1 MVLSI
6 PYTQLLELIPETCR
20 ATVQQSITVKETPAC
35 SVMIRFANPA
45 HLPSNFEHAFLEDV
59 GSSPIRWISKQS
71 SCLDGRHW
79 TCVLDGTWTD
89 THWKMPEHDV
99 LRTLKEPLSHIFNH
113 QLPPIEWSNVH
124 WWKYAFSQ
132 SIRCTKQHF
141 PELNL
146 TIIGDGTSQHRG
158 VEGAILS
165 ADEGFAA
172 QTS

>member
-1 MVLSI
+1 
-6 PYTQLLELIPETCR
+6 
-20 ATVQQSITVKETPAC
+20 
-35 SVMIRFANPA
+35 
-45 HLPSNFEHAFLEDV
+45 
-59 GSSPIRWISKQS
+59 
-71 SCLDGRHW
+71 
-79 TCVLDGTWTD
+79 
-89 THWKMPEHDV
+89 MPEHDV
-99 LRTLKEPLSHIFNH
+99 LRTLKEPLSHTFNP

-124 WWKYAFSQ
+124 WWKYAFSE
-132 SIRCTKQHF
+132 SIQCIQQHF